1 VNKFDWLSSSVG
13 MSERLKIVRS
23 PVRSRPQPQFNHME
37 VDAINMLVALLIKY
51 GSIWRWALV
60 GATTTIIDYI
70 IFISLYSVITSV
82 LVANFCA
89 GLVSVSFN
97 YTAHYFWSFKS
108 RSDHAKAGI
117 KYLINLITFWSIS
130 TLMLKALISAGL
142 DPKIAKLIPIPI
154 IAPLSFLS
162 LRYLVFKKSKVK
174 QDFRNL

>member
-1 VNKFDWLSSSVG
+1 
-13 MSERLKIVRS
+13 
-23 PVRSRPQPQFNHME
+23 
-37 VDAINMLVALLIKY
+37 MLPTLLIKY

-70 IFISLYSVITSV
+70 TFISLYSVITTV

-97 YTAHYFWSFKS
+97 YAAHYFWSFKS
-108 RSDHAKAGI
+108 RSEHKKAGI

-130 TLMLKALISAGL
+130 TIMLKMLISAGL

-162 LRYLVFKKSKVK
+162 LRFLVFKKVNS
-174 QDFRNL
+174 

>member
-1 VNKFDWLSSSVG
+1 

-23 PVRSRPQPQFNHME
+23 PVRSRPQPQFHYVE
-37 VDAINMLVALLIKY
+37 VDTIHILATLLIKY

-82 LVANFCA
+82 IVANFCA

-97 YTAHYFWSFKS
+97 YAAHYFWSFKS
-108 RSDHAKAGI
+108 RSDHTKAGI

-130 TLMLKALISAGL
+130 TLMLNTLISTGL
-142 DPKIAKLIPIPI
+142 DPKIAKLVPIPI

-162 LRYLVFKKSKVK
+162 LRFLVFKKINS
-174 QDFRNL
+174 